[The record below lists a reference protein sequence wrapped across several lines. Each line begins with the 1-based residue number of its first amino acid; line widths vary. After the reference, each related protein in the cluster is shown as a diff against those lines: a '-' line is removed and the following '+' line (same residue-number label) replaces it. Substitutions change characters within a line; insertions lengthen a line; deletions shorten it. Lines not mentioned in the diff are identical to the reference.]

1 MAPYFFG
8 GSHRVEHASHDL
20 LRARATSG
28 LGRFGFEQFRV
39 RQDDA
44 QLIVQLVK

>member
-1 MAPYFFG
+1 MAPYFLG
-8 GSHRVEHASHDL
+8 GSHRVDHASHNL
-20 LRARATSG
+20 LRARAIASV
-28 LGRFGFEQFRV
+28 GRLRFEQFRV